1 MPPQTPILLCDN
13 VFDTVQLY
21 PSGVVSASSERT
33 GHEAYRVASYR
44 RERSSWQVAT
54 IAAGHSVQV
63 DLGASLTRAVD
74 SFFLDR
80 GHNLW
85 GKTITIGY
93 STTGV
98 APWTTYRTL
107 TVPVAGTLGGD
118 PTSTV
123 MAVTEEGA
131 CWAIFVASAARRAWQ
146 IAVVE
151 SLGPVVPGI
160 ILGTRMQLS
169 QFSTVFDEDA
179 GERTEDF
186 ATSRA
191 GYRGYDTTYSWRTLE
206 LGLAFIGGAEYDAAI
221 RAFRDTAFKRNQP
234 FWACLDYGTRPER
247 GWLYQYDGKSWG
259 MPKKRVYR
267 GATWRAREVG
277 ASLS

>member
-1 MPPQTPILLCDN
+1 MTPQPPLLLCDN
-13 VFDTVQLY
+13 VFDGVHLY
-21 PSGVVSASSERT
+21 PTATVTATSERT

-44 RERSSWQVAT
+44 RERDSWQAAT
-54 IAAGHSVQV
+54 TAAGHAVRV
-63 DLGASLTRAVD
+63 DLGATATRAVD
-74 SFFLDR
+74 AFFLDR

-93 STTGV
+93 STTGA
-98 APWTTYRTL
+98 APFTTQRTL
-107 TVPVAGTLGGD
+107 TVPAVGTLGGD
-118 PTSTV
+118 PTSTT

-131 CWAIFVASAARRAWQ
+131 CWAIFTASAARRAWEV
-146 IAVVE
+146 AVVE
-151 SLGPVVPGI
+151 STAPVVPGI
-160 ILGTRMQLS
+160 ILGSRLQLS

-179 GERTEDF
+179 GERTEDS

-191 GYRGYDTTYSWRTLE
+191 GYRGTDTTYSWRTLE
-206 LGLAFIGGAEYDAAI
+206 LGLANIGATEYDAAI

-247 GWLYQYDGKSWG
+247 GWLYQYEGKSWG
-259 MPKKRVYR
+259 MPKKRVFR
-267 GATWRAREVG
+267 AGTIRAREVG